1 VNGAIRRLE
10 AGDEAALRTFL
21 AALPAEDRTFIK
33 EDVEDRSL
41 AAAWIADQR
50 TVRGVAVD
58 DGKVLGLAAVIPG
71 VGWSSHVGEL
81 RLVVDPGHRRLGV
94 GMALAR
100 WAVLQSVDLG
110 LRKLAVEVVAEQEA
124 AEALFRN
131 LGFEPEALLRDHI
144 RDRAGN
150 YRDLLVLSHHLDA
163 NWSGMATLGLGG

>member
-1 VNGAIRRLE
+1 VVRRLE
-10 AGDEAALRTFL
+10 AGDEPALRAFL

-33 EDVEDRSL
+33 EDVDDPSL
-41 AAAWIADQR
+41 AAAWVADQH

-58 DGKVLGLAAVIPG
+58 GGDVCGLAAVSPG

-81 RLVVDPGHRRLGV
+81 RLVVDQGHRRLGV
-94 GMALAR
+94 GTALAR
-100 WAVLQSVDLG
+100 WAVLQSIELG

-124 AEALFRN
+124 AESLFRN

-144 RDRAGN
+144 LDRDGS

-163 NWSGMATLGLGG
+163 NWSGMATLGLGE

>member
-1 VNGAIRRLE
+1 MSVAVRRLE
-10 AGDEAALRTFL
+10 AGDEAALRAFL

-33 EDVEDRSL
+33 EEADDPGV
-41 AAAWIADQR
+41 AAAWVADQR
-50 TVRGVAVD
+50 TVRGLAVEGAD
-58 DGKVLGLAAVIPG
+58 VRGLAAVIPG

-81 RLVVDPGHRRLGV
+81 RLVVDRSHRRLGV
-94 GMALAR
+94 GRALAQ
-100 WAVLQSVDLG
+100 WSVLQSIELG

-144 RDRAGN
+144 RDRDGN